1 MLHLNNMKKVKEIIK
16 EFEKEQDK
24 YRYNFLGV
32 LAVVFKNVLR

>member
-1 MLHLNNMKKVKEIIK
+1 MFTFEQYEKVKEIIK

-32 LAVVFKNVLR
+32 LAVVFKMS